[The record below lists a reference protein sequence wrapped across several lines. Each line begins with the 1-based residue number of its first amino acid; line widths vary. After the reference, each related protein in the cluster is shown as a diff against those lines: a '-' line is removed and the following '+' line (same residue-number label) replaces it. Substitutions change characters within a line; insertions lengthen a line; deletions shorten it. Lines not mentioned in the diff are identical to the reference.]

1 MDPLSGRVVAWLIR
15 RAASLLVFAG
25 GALFVAGIPAMS
37 AVSGG
42 ARDVLVVIL
51 EIAATWIVL
60 GLTAVYVSRQPST
73 HPGAWR
79 FALALVLA
87 LVAAWLVFMAM
98 PFLSEWRTLILF
110 ARSSD
115 MLVTA
120 NANMSGVL
128 LVPLAAALAPPF
140 IELAAVAAVVASA
153 FLMLVLAVTR
163 SPRFAP
169 LYVAT
174 ALVIAALVTGSVLG
188 ARAAR
193 VTAELL
199 QPFIEE
205 SKPRPEEYELI
216 RGVFERYT
224 AGVMPT
230 ATKLVWAGVGYAV
243 WAPLVLLASRR

>member
-60 GLTAVYVSRQPST
+60 GLTAVYVSRRPST
-73 HPGAWR
+73 HAGAWR
-79 FALALVLA
+79 FALALVLGV
-87 LVAAWLVFMAM
+87 VAAWLVFMAM

-115 MLVTA
+115 LLVTA
-120 NANMSGVL
+120 NANMSGVF
-128 LVPLAAALAPPF
+128 LVP
-140 IELAAVAAVVASA
+140 LAAVAAVVASA
-153 FLMLVLAVTR
+153 FLML
-163 SPRFAP
+163 
-169 LYVAT
+169 
-174 ALVIAALVTGSVLG
+174 VLG

-205 SKPRPEEYELI
+205 SNPRPEEYELI

-230 ATKLVWAGVGYAV
+230 ATKLVWAGVGYSV
-243 WAPLVLLASRR
+243 WAPLVLLAWRR